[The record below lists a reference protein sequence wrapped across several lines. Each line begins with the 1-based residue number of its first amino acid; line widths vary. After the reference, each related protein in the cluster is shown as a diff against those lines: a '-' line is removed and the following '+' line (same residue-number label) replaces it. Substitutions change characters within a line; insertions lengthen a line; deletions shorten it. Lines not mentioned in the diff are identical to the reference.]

1 MLARIWDSWKTNMLR
16 VSVKM
21 GKIIWNLKFKVCILF
36 DPATPVLGIHPKEAF
51 AFKNVPSRTVC
62 ECKK

>member
-1 MLARIWDSWKTNMLR
+1 MLL

-36 DPATPVLGIHPKEAF
+36 DPATTVLGIYPREAF
-51 AFKNVPSRTVC
+51 ACKNVPSRTVC
-62 ECKK
+62 EYKK